1 MEQGFLVYDGVVE
14 SLPQYS
20 YTLLLLFLILEC
32 RDLSLILQDDRRPKC
47 PLFDST

>member
-1 MEQGFLVYDGVVE
+1 MEQEFLVYEGVVE

-20 YTLLLLFLILEC
+20 YTLLLLFLIFEC
-32 RDLSLILQDDRRPKC
+32 RDLSLILQDNRRPKL